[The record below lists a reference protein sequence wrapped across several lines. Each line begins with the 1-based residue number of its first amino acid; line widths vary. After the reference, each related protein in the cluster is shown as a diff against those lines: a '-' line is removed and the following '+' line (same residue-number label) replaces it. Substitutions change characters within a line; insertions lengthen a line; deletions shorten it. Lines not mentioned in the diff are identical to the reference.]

1 MTYLP
6 DAFGSLTQ
14 LTHIILS
21 HNRINHLPHSIHGLV
36 ELTELDVSHNPISA
50 LTPYIGH
57 LKKLRVLDLSSN
69 RHLVELPIEIGGLVS
84 LSTLYLHKC
93 PLIQHVPAE
102 LLRLPN
108 LRRIRIDPPTQLMH
122 DSRHNPPSLLE
133 LCARQAYASTRTK
146 NDSDLQWIID
156 NRLNERP
163 KPCSACGQPYFTT
176 YVSRLRLEERPDGT
190 MVLYQYRLC
199 SDHWAPNDDQDRR
212 LYMFSASLPREH
224 NVLQFLPL
232 PSSAHPNSSSNNTS
246 TGNNNTISSKA
257 NSASSSTTIP
267 TQIMQQNDNSV
278 VDANKA
284 VWKQWLRSARS
295 QPVV

>member
-1 MTYLP
+1 MTHLP
-6 DAFGSLTQ
+6 DAFGSLAQ

-21 HNRINHLPHSIHGLV
+21 HNRIQHLPDSIYGLV
-36 ELTELDVSHNPISA
+36 ELAELDVSHNPIST

-69 RHLVELPIEIGGLVS
+69 RHLAELPIEMGGLVS
-84 LSTLYLHKC
+84 LSTLHLHRC

-108 LRRIRIDPPTQLMH
+108 LRRIRIDPPTLLMH
-122 DSRHNPPSLLE
+122 DTRHNPPSLLE
-133 LCARQAYASTRTK
+133 LCARQAYASIQTT
-146 NDSDLQWIID
+146 NDADLEWIIN
-156 NRLNERP
+156 NRFNQRP
-163 KPCSACGQPYFTT
+163 KPCSACGQPYFES
-176 YVSRLRLEERPDGT
+176 YVSRLRLEERADGT
-190 MVLYQYRLC
+190 LVLYQYRLC

-224 NVLQFLPL
+224 DVLRYLPL
-232 PSSAHPNSSSNNTS
+232 PSAHPNGSSSNTTS
-246 TGNNNTISSKA
+246 SNNNNNTISSTA
-257 NSASSSTTIP
+257 NSVSSLP